1 MSAPWIRRYQLLKG
15 CIHNREKCLYWQW
28 ITAVSAVYE
37 MMIKGEWSCVRS
49 HMFSHVLSKF
59 EKTPCLFSHK
69 CGYEGAWNL
78 TSPAPDCASSR
89 SVLLIK
95 KYCIQNTTNAQDHAT
110 INAALTFFKCV
121 QRNDQ
126 CLCFY
131 RMPRSQ
137 RHHTD
142 ANDCT
147 AAPLKITQ
155 VLLQLPPQS
164 FIHHNFLQLDR
175 QDTSFAQGTGSGQH
189 PLSC

>member
-1 MSAPWIRRYQLLKG
+1 M
-15 CIHNREKCLYWQW
+15 
-28 ITAVSAVYE
+28 
-37 MMIKGEWSCVRS
+37 CVLICFLT
-49 HMFSHVLSKF
+49 FSQ
-59 EKTPCLFSHK
+59 
-69 CGYEGAWNL
+69 
-78 TSPAPDCASSR
+78 SSR
-89 SVLLIK
+89 KPHVYFHTSVDMKVREIWRLPRLTVLAAGQSSWSK
-95 KYCIQNTTNAQDHAT
+95 NTYCIQNTTNAQDHAT

-121 QRNDQ
+121 QHNDQ